1 MTQPPPPQPPAAA
14 SDRRIGATPREGK
27 GPASRG
33 SRVATAGTVTL
44 IAPTWN
50 EIEAVRVVLPRIQRE
65 WVDEIIIV
73 DGGSTDGTVEFCREL
88 GLRVYTQKVRGYGA
102 ALREA
107 IAESTGDYII
117 EFQPDGNSVPEMV
130 PKMIA
135 KIEEGYDLVIGS
147 RYQPGAVSYDDDRL
161 TKVGNRSFTFLV
173 NLLFRAKYTDTL
185 IGFRI
190 FRRDAFEK
198 LGIDQDGLAWA
209 IQIPIRFAKG
219 DFRIGEIAADEPA
232 RIGGKRKMR
241 PFKHGWEFLMLMLR
255 EFFTK

>member
-1 MTQPPPPQPPAAA
+1 MKQSNRPTGSPLAEKEGGL
-14 SDRRIGATPREGK
+14 RRATK
-27 GPASRG
+27 
-33 SRVATAGTVTL
+33 GTVTL

-50 EIEAVRVVLPRIQRE
+50 EIEAVRVTLPQIQRE
-65 WVDEIIIV
+65 WVDEIIIA
-73 DGGSTDGTVEFCREL
+73 DGGSTDGTVEFCQSL
-88 GLRVYTQKVRGYGA
+88 GLRVYTQKTRSYGA

-117 EFQPDGNSVPEMV
+117 EFQPDGNSVPEMI

-161 TKVGNRSFTFLV
+161 TKVGNRMFTLLV
-173 NLLFRAKYTDTL
+173 NLLFRAHYTDTL

-198 LGIDQDGLAWA
+198 LDIDQNGLAWA
-209 IQIPIRFAKG
+209 IQIPIRFAKRG
-219 DFRIGEIAADEPA
+219 FRYAEIAANEPA
-232 RIGGKRKMR
+232 RIGGVRKMR

-255 EFFTK
+255 EFFTR